1 MINFKNVTENLVY
14 IISTNVLTAFIVYNV
29 SVKANLQAINAFTP
43 TIDDAIAKHTTAI
56 TNAIEIKDNK
66 FKKNDSL
73 NIIIDQK
80 PTNNQKTDNISVKK
94 VGISEKDTVKTKKK
108 KRFLGLF

>member
-14 IISTNVLTAFIVYNV
+14 IIATNVVTAFLVYNV
-29 SVKANLQAINAFTP
+29 SVKANLQAIHAFAP
-43 TIDDAIAKHTTAI
+43 TLDKAIAKHTTAI

-80 PTNNQKTDNISVKK
+80 PISQIKQKTK
-94 VGISEKDTVKTKKK
+94 VIGDTSKIDKPKKK
-108 KRFLGLF
+108 KKFLGIF

>member
-1 MINFKNVTENLVY
+1 MINFKNVTENLGY
-14 IISTNVLTAFIVYNV
+14 IIITNLLTAYIVFTA
-29 SVKANLQAINAFTP
+29 STSANTEATQTTIESFMP
-43 TIDDAIAKHTTAI
+43 TLDKAIAKHTTAI

-80 PTNNQKTDNISVKK
+80 PISTIIKKDSLPVKP
-94 VGISEKDTVKTKKK
+94 IEKPKKK
-108 KRFLGLF
+108 KFLGLF